1 MTTYIALLR
10 GINVSGHNPIKMET
24 LKTLFESLGFSQVR
38 TYIQSGNVVFESAEK
53 DDSALKAAI
62 EAQIKQQFDFEVA
75 VMLRTATEWH
85 QIMSKNPFQ
94 SAADADGTKVHIVF
108 FSQAPDAALVEQ
120 LSALPFDND
129 EFTVIDREMYL
140 HCPNGYGR
148 TKLSNPFIER
158 KLKVTSTTRNWRSV
172 VTLSGMAEG

>member
-53 DDSALKAAI
+53 DASALKAAI

-148 TKLSNPFIER
+148 DKAVESFY
-158 KLKVTSTTRNWRSV
+158 
-172 VTLSGMAEG
+172 